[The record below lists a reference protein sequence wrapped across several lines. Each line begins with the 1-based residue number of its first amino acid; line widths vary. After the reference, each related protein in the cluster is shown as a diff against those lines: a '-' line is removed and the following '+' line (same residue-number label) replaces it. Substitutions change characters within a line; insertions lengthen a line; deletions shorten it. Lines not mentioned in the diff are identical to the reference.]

1 MPRTLL
7 RSPLWKTLGPGVV
20 MAGAAVGVSHL
31 VQATRAGADYGYLL
45 LPLILL
51 TCLFKYPFLEF
62 GPRYAAATGES
73 LVAGYRRMG
82 GWVLGAFLLVTLGTM
97 FAVMASVTL
106 VTAGI
111 AGHLFGTFLS
121 SFQWSLVVL
130 GLCAGLIVVGR
141 YRALD
146 RTMKAVMAVLALL
159 TLAAVALALVGG
171 PQGDPEH
178 LRPELWTAAGF
189 AFVIALMGWM
199 PIPLDVAVWH
209 SLWTLERRDET
220 GHRPRVRDA
229 VTDFNLGYAAATLMA
244 VLFLV
249 LGATVMYGTGEASP
263 EGGVAFA
270 ARLIDLFGRSL
281 GEWSVGL
288 IGAAALVTMFSTT
301 LAVTDGFPRVLGAIA
316 RELGQARTGDA
327 TVAAGHLE
335 PGHPE
340 AGSRSPELVGLAVV
354 AAGALLVLSVMSER
368 FTQMIDFATILSFL
382 TTPLLALF
390 NLWLLT
396 GSHTPVEARPPVWL
410 VALARTGVL
419 FLTGFA
425 VLFVAW
431 RVGLL
436 AG

>member
-1 MPRTLL
+1 MLPRAL
-7 RSPLWKTLGPGVV
+7 RNRMLASSLWKTLGPGVV

-45 LPLILL
+45 LGVILL

-82 GWVLGAFLLVTLGTM
+82 RWVLGTFALITLGTM
-97 FAVMASVTL
+97 FAVLASVTL
-106 VTAGI
+106 VTAGL
-111 AGHLFGTFLS
+111 AGRVLS
-121 SFQWSLVVL
+121 PALTSFQWSAVILGACATLLVF
-130 GLCAGLIVVGR
+130 GR

-146 RTMKAVMAVLALL
+146 RTMKGIMAVLALL
-159 TLAAVALALVGG
+159 TVAAVVMALRGG
-171 PQGDPEH
+171 PAAAAGTPG
-178 LRPELWTAAGF
+178 PELLSVAGLT
-189 AFVIALMGWM
+189 FVIALMGWM

-209 SLWTLERRDET
+209 SLWTLERGRET
-220 GHRPRVRDA
+220 GHRPSVTDA
-229 VTDFNLGYAAATLMA
+229 VTDFNLGYAAATVMA

-249 LGATVMYGTGEASP
+249 LGATVMYGSGEPSP

-270 ARLIDLFGRSL
+270 SRLIDIFERSL
-281 GEWSVGL
+281 GSWSGGV

-301 LAVTDGFPRVLGAIA
+301 LAVSDGFPRVLAALVREVRTPRRPPAGAGA
-316 RELGQARTGDA
+316 GTDRGWELWALGIM
-327 TVAAGHLE
+327 V
-335 PGHPE
+335 
-340 AGSRSPELVGLAVV
+340 AGSLGVLAVM
-354 AAGALLVLSVMSER
+354 AER

-390 NLWLLT
+390 NLRLLT
-396 GSHTPVEARPPVWL
+396 GPLTPAEARPSHGVVVLAWVG
-410 VALARTGVL
+410 VA

-425 VLFVAW
+425 LLFVYA
-431 RVGLL
+431 RFFLP

>member
-1 MPRTLL
+1 MFERI
-7 RSPLWKTLGPGVV
+7 RDSPLWKTLGPGVV

-45 LPLILL
+45 LPIILL

-73 LVAGYRRMG
+73 LVTGYRRMG

-97 FAVMASVTL
+97 FAVLASVTL
-106 VTAGI
+106 VTAGL

-130 GLCAGLIVVGR
+130 GGCVGLLVVGR

-146 RTMKAVMAVLALL
+146 RTMKAIMAILALL
-159 TLAAVALALVGG
+159 TVAAVVMALAVG
-171 PQGDPEH
+171 PQGDPLH
-178 LRPELWTAAGF
+178 ARPELWTVAGVSF
-189 AFVIALMGWM
+189 LVALMGWM

-209 SLWTLERRDET
+209 SLWTLERKRET
-220 GHRPRVRDA
+220 GHAPTVRDA
-229 VTDFNLGYAAATLMA
+229 VTDFNLGYAAAAVMA

-249 LGATVMYGTGEASP
+249 LGATVMYGTGAPSP

-270 ARLIDLFGRSL
+270 ARLIDLFGRTL
-281 GEWSVGL
+281 GGWSAGV

-301 LAVTDGFPRVLGAIA
+301 LAVTDGFPRVLGAIM
-316 RELGQARTGDA
+316 RELRGVRVLGDA
-327 TVAAGHLE
+327 TVADLRDGAGE
-335 PGHPE
+335 G
-340 AGSRSPELVGLAVV
+340 RSALRGRGWELGATAVV
-354 AAGALLVLSVMSER
+354 VGGAALVLSVMAER

-382 TTPLLALF
+382 TTPLLAAF
-390 NLWLLT
+390 NLRLLT
-396 GSHTPVEARPPVWL
+396 GPLTPPAARPPGWM
-410 VALARTGVL
+410 VALAWGGVV

-425 VLFVAW
+425 GLFVWW
-431 RVGLL
+431 RFVG
-436 AG
+436 